1 MSLTNWQSIIEFHEK
16 FGIEKPD
23 SVTHL
28 PRDVESYR
36 IDFMREELNEY
47 IKSTTLEDK
56 VDALID
62 LVVVAM
68 GTAYMHGFDWEPHWE
83 EVYRANMAKKR
94 ASHASESKRN
104 HSLDIVKPAGWEPPK
119 HAQYFKNGT
128 EE

>member
-23 SVTHL
+23 VVQHL

-47 IKSTTLEDK
+47 IKADTLEDK

-68 GTAYMHGFDWEPHWE
+68 GTAYMHGFNWEDHWM
-83 EVYRANMAKKR
+83 EVYNANMKKKR
-94 ASHASESKRN
+94 ASHAGESKRN
-104 HSLDIVKPAGWEPPK
+104 HSLDIVKPIDWVPPNHVQHFNSGDK
-119 HAQYFKNGT
+119 
-128 EE
+128 E